1 MREIQGYDMI
11 SEGADCMQLLQ
22 SVDQFNQLKEIRG
35 VVLPK
40 VLWPIKATYL
50 FQESENII
58 GFNYKNSHLPLMDFL
73 LSKDVSTRLLK
84 KLYRRKRIY
93 LNDQIYRKGLEP
105 KEGDKIYLLLEDE
118 KPDARPE
125 KIDFN
130 IIYN

>member
-1 MREIQGYDMI
+1 M
-11 SEGADCMQLLQ
+11 
-22 SVDQFNQLKEIRG
+22 N
-35 VVLPK
+35 
-40 VLWPIKATYL
+40 L

-130 IIYN
+130 IIYYT